1 MGFELRGKRVF
12 VAGHR
17 GMVGSAV
24 VRRLAQEDCE
34 ILTVPHADLD
44 LRDQAAVG
52 RWFADRRPEAVFVA
66 AAIVGGI
73 LANSTRPGEFLYDN
87 LAIETNIIEAAR
99 RNDVEKLMFFGSSCI
114 YPREAPQPMAESALL
129 TAPVEPTSQ
138 WYAMAKIA
146 GMRLCEAY
154 RRQYG
159 CDFVSVVPNNLYGL
173 NDNFNPA
180 TSHVLSA
187 LMARLDAAARRGD
200 ATVEIWGTGRP
211 RREFMNVDDC
221 ADAAI
226 FLMRNWSEEGHINI
240 GTGEDLSIAELAAL
254 IARVVGFRGEL
265 VFDTSKPDGAPR
277 KLLDIAKLTALGWR
291 YRIDLESGIRATYDW
306 YLQQKSSPRT

>member
-17 GMVGSAV
+17 GMVGSAL

-34 ILTVPHADLD
+34 ILTVTHAALD
-44 LRDQAAVG
+44 LRDQAATA
-52 RWFADRRPEAVFVA
+52 RWFADHRPEAVFVA
-66 AAIVGGI
+66 AAVVGGI
-73 LANSTRPGEFLYDN
+73 LANSARPAEFLYDN
-87 LAIETNIIEAAR
+87 LAIETNVIEAAR
-99 RNDVEKLMFFGSSCI
+99 RGNVEKLMFFGSSCI

-138 WYAMAKIA
+138 WYAMSKIA
-146 GMRLCEAY
+146 GMKLCEAY

-173 NDNFNPA
+173 NDNFDAA

-187 LMARLDAAARRGD
+187 LLARLHAAARRGD

-226 FLMRNWSEEGHINI
+226 FLMRHWSEDGHINI
-240 GTGEDLSIAELAAL
+240 GTGQDLSIAELAAV
-254 IARVVGFRGEL
+254 IARVVGFTGEL

-277 KLLDIAKLTALGWR
+277 KLLDISKLSALGWR
-291 YRIDLESGIRATYDW
+291 HRTDLESGIRATYDW
-306 YLQQKSSPRT
+306 YLQQPPSRS